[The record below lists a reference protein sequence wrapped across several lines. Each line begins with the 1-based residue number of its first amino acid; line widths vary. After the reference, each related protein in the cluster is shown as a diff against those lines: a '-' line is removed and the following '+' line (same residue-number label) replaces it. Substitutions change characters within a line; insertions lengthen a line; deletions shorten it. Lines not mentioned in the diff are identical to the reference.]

1 MRMLENMFDFQF
13 KKFIT
18 LQLISL
24 LYLLGLAAIIA
35 GAVMQITAQY
45 QFQVLDG
52 FSTAVI
58 IGGSLVS
65 ALILR
70 VILELVAVLFRIA
83 ENTSQIAGRS

>member
-1 MRMLENMFDFQF
+1 MLENMFDFQF

-45 QFQVLDG
+45 QFQALSG
-52 FSTAVI
+52 FSTAVL